1 MQGEEDLCTQWK
13 TIPEKVNKTQINAKI
28 FQVYR
33 LEGNIVKVSIL
44 AKAINRVNEII
55 RKFKTAFFEEKM
67 KCQNALIEKKHLRN
81 KNQKLTI
88 PYFRI
93 YYKAKLI
100 KICCIWNKDGPA
112 E

>member
-1 MQGEEDLCTQWK
+1 MDLNQTVVHLLLDPHG
-13 TIPEKVNKTQINAKI
+13 TIFKQSLSI
-28 FQVYR
+28 FF
-33 LEGNIVKVSIL
+33 LAIFSCNIVKVSIL